1 MNSEE
6 YYHMERVDNEVLEE
20 ALRDGLKENSLNRDL

>member
-20 ALRDGLKENSLNRDL
+20 ALRDGLKEIV